1 MWPVRMRAGARAA
14 LGRAGRGWLRARDG
28 GAPTWG
34 QRGGEEPGIQ
44 RPATSVP
51 GLEPVPRAAC
61 GEGPVLCWEVTSGK
75 RRPGWAHRTDQRLGE
90 PLTPSGEG
98 LLVCFKLRAPPDI
111 EISDPSLEN
120 SNVFVSIGSAPN
132 LTLQTTMKNQDKR
145 NGPAKQSG
153 NTSNPKNT
161 PGQPEAGPE
170 GAQGRPSQSA
180 PATEA
185 EGSTSQ
191 AAGKAEGVCQLCFS
205 NAQGE
210 EFVARRSSFWN

>member
-1 MWPVRMRAGARAA
+1 M
-14 LGRAGRGWLRARDG
+14 
-28 GAPTWG
+28 
-34 QRGGEEPGIQ
+34 
-44 RPATSVP
+44 
-51 GLEPVPRAAC
+51 
-61 GEGPVLCWEVTSGK
+61 
-75 RRPGWAHRTDQRLGE
+75 
-90 PLTPSGEG
+90 
-98 LLVCFKLRAPPDI
+98 
-111 EISDPSLEN
+111 
-120 SNVFVSIGSAPN
+120 FVSIGSVPN
-132 LTLQTTMKNQDKR
+132 LTLQTTMKNQDKK
-145 NGPAKQSG
+145 NGPSKQSG

-191 AAGKAEGVCQLCFS
+191 AAGKAEGVCQRCFS